1 MRFQS
6 TPSTRRA
13 TERPHPPPDPHLRF
27 NPRPPRGGRPGR
39 QGRGRCGWMV
49 SIHAL
54 HAEGDLPAAGRPA
67 VCRVS
72 IHALHAE
79 GDSLPSNSRMIWR
92 RFQSTPSTR
101 RATGTARRPLAAS
114 CSFNPRPPRGGRLG
128 TDSTPDWRWKFQSTP
143 STRRAT
149 SPLNDLKPPTKFQST
164 PSTRRATV
172 PEIIKGTADCTRC
185 FNPRPPRGGRLQWPQ
200 RLHGLGNGFNPR
212 PPRGGRPGRPC
223 RWN

>member
-1 MRFQS
+1 
-6 TPSTRRA
+6 
-13 TERPHPPPDPHLRF
+13 
-27 NPRPPRGGRPGR
+27 
-39 QGRGRCGWMV
+39 MV

-54 HAEGDLPAAGRPA
+54 QAEGDLPAAGRPA

-164 PSTRRATV
+164 PSTRRATPQGIHGRRRRRV
-172 PEIIKGTADCTRC
+172 SIHALHAEGDPS
-185 FNPRPPRGGRLQWPQ
+185 PRAGHPVLRR
-200 RLHGLGNGFNPR
+200 FNPR
-212 PPRGGRPGRPC
+212 PPRGGRPAPRS
-223 RWN
+223 RS